1 MTYRSDLDKRA
12 SPRQWAT
19 TVGGRMHR
27 TTAVA
32 GKELRHIVRDGRT
45 FFMVFISP
53 AFTLLMLSYLFTWDV
68 QHFNLGV
75 LDRDKSSLSRQY
87 VATLTEDG
95 TVRLREDI
103 ADEERGDQLLLSD
116 QAQGVLVLPPGLMD
130 RVSSDEG
137 GTVQLILDGT
147 APGTASQM
155 LLEIQGRTDQFLATM
170 SPLPEDAQATLA
182 PIEIRTR
189 VQYNPNLSSLHSMV
203 PGLIAVVMCM
213 PAFSLAT
220 ALTREK
226 EIGTLEGLLATPVGG
241 AELLLGKLAA
251 YLSCGLVSVLPVLA
265 VATLW
270 FAVPFRGSLL
280 LFLVLTADFL
290 LGVLCLTQ
298 FLASFLSTQQAA
310 MVVLFLVLFVPSMF
324 LSGLIE
330 PVDRTSLSAQ
340 LQANFLP
347 TTHYITIS
355 RGIFLKGV
363 GPRALWPSALIL
375 ATMGVGYLLLTI
387 KLFKKR
393 LG

>member
-12 SPRQWAT
+12 TPRRWAMT
-19 TVGGRMHR
+19 LRGRMHR
-27 TTAVA
+27 TAAVA
-32 GKELRHIVRDGRT
+32 AKELRHIVRDGRT

-53 AFTLLMLSYLFTWDV
+53 AFTLVMLSYLFRWDV
-68 QHFNLGV
+68 QHFNLAV

-87 VATLTEDG
+87 VASLTEDG
-95 TVRLREDI
+95 SMRLREDI
-103 ADEERGDQLLLSD
+103 ANEERADQLLLTG
-116 QAQGVLVLPPGLMD
+116 QVQGVLVIPPGLMD

-155 LLEIQGRTDQFLATM
+155 LLEFQGRTDQFLTTM
-170 SPLPEDAQATLA
+170 STLPEDARAALA
-182 PIEIRTR
+182 PIDTRTR
-189 VQYNPNLSSLHSMV
+189 VQYNPNLSNLHSMV

-226 EIGTLEGLLATPVGG
+226 EIGTLEGLLATPVG
-241 AELLLGKLAA
+241 APELLLGKLAA
-251 YLSCGLVSVLPVLA
+251 YLSCGLVSVLPVLG
-265 VATLW
+265 VAMLW
-270 FAVPFRGSLL
+270 FGVPFRGSPL

-298 FLASFLSTQQAA
+298 LLAGFLSSQQAA
-310 MVVLFLVLFVPSMF
+310 TVVMFLVLFVPSMF
-324 LSGLIE
+324 MSGLIR

-363 GPRALWPSALIL
+363 GLDALWPSALIL
-375 ATMGVGYLLLTI
+375 ATMGVAYLLLTV